1 MVRGADAKEANKQED
16 EAISPESTAPD
27 ANRATARK
35 LDDVDTTIGHLD
47 QPQKMHMSIETLGS
61 RSASNASVQVEQS
74 GAVMRPSD
82 PEQSSLADEAKK
94 MRVEDDDMELLTAV
108 HDEPAVP
115 DEPQLP
121 TPPRWDEL
129 TGDLLLAD
137 LTHLQRR
144 RKCMVSTRSFV
155 FSQRFTN
162 SKFTAHRKATHRDSM
177 SRSQQRRF

>member
-1 MVRGADAKEANKQED
+1 
-16 EAISPESTAPD
+16 
-27 ANRATARK
+27 
-35 LDDVDTTIGHLD
+35 
-47 QPQKMHMSIETLGS
+47 
-61 RSASNASVQVEQS
+61 
-74 GAVMRPSD
+74 MRPSD

-115 DEPQLP
+115 EEPQMP

-144 RKCMVSTRSFV
+144 RKCMVSTRSFA
-155 FSQRFTN
+155 FPQRFHELKVSSGQESNPSGLDESESTTEILN
-162 SKFTAHRKATHRDSM
+162 TQTCECDS
-177 SRSQQRRF
+177 SQESSMLRRFAQTRLLEHVRCSYFVCSSALLRARVDVKKRS